1 MPSRFKDDKSSE
13 MTPPKRSGEL
23 AAEDNPPVSESDS
36 GDCGDGCDCDFSR
49 APAGQPFST
58 EVSPTKEALS
68 TEQHGQ
74 DEAEEASVASE
85 DEDEAGGFELR
96 WLVPPDYSPFDEGFS
111 AESDYQSEASFRCK
125 TAAALEDA
133 WDQVTAKKSSRGL
146 PVRYWS
152 Y

>member
-23 AAEDNPPVSESDS
+23 AAEDNPPGWESDS
-36 GDCGDGCDCDFSR
+36 GDCGDGCDCDFPR

-58 EVSPTKEALS
+58 EVPPTKEALS

-96 WLVPPDYSPFDEGFS
+96 WLVPPDYSPFDDAFS

-133 WDQVTAKKSSRGL
+133 WDQVAAKKSSRGL